1 MKTEKISKL
10 RNLLAEQG
18 MELTFEEAKLAFNSA
33 NKLIKRSK
41 RISQLDLWSMQ
52 DVDIEG
58 MTEEEKQA
66 AINLYQYIKDL

>member
-1 MKTEKISKL
+1 MKTEQIARL

-18 MELTFEEAKLAFNSA
+18 KELTFEEAKIAFNAA

-41 RISQLDLWSMQ
+41 KVSQLDLWEMQ
-52 DVDIEG
+52 NVEIEG